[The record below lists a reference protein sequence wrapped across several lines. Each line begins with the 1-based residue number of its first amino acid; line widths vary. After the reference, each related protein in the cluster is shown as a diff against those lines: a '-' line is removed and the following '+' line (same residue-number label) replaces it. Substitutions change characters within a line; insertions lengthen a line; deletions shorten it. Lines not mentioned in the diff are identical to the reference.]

1 MCCCIMRRPRIVKTG
16 VFAVDTRVAVVGAG
30 ALDVDAP
37 VEDLQESNTD
47 LRGLGIR
54 FLRR

>member
-47 LRGLGIR
+47 LRGLVIR